1 MTSEALCLS
10 NCALPWACCKKISE
24 LPCMS
29 NDKTTDST
37 SAMQGIHPRILIVAE
52 NASAKFG
59 GEAALPMHY
68 FRKFRA
74 AQLETWLIAHERTRA
89 ELSSLFPQDFD
100 RIYFVPDTIWH
111 RLLWNLGS
119 LLPRKLANM
128 TLGFLMSLL
137 SQMIQRQLIRRVV
150 RQHQVDIIHQ
160 PIPVS
165 PKEPSMIFGM
175 GVPVVIGPMNGGMN
189 YPPAFQ
195 AMESRL
201 VRSAVGMGRF
211 FADWM
216 NVLIPGKR
224 QAALLL
230 VANQRTRAA
239 LPKGIGSRVV
249 ELVENGVDLAIWQPK
264 PEIVGLSNES
274 KSNESKSLL
283 AAGAAPQP
291 IRFIF
296 VGRLVAWKAVDL
308 LIEAFSRLAPELP
321 ISLEIIGDGVE
332 RSRLEMQAH
341 HLGLWTKT
349 EASLTQANPSPNRVE
364 FLGWL
369 SQVECAR
376 HLQRADVMV
385 LPSLWECGGAV
396 VLEAM
401 AVGLPVIATN
411 WGGPADYLNES
422 CGILVDPVSREGLI
436 AGLASAMRQLA
447 VAPELRLAMGKA
459 GRERVVQQFNWD
471 VKAEQML
478 RLYQSVLE
486 TSPDLAEALV
496 TEPVQSAQG

>member
-1 MTSEALCLS
+1 
-10 NCALPWACCKKISE
+10 
-24 LPCMS
+24 MS
-29 NDKTTDST
+29 NDKTSDSA
-37 SAMQGIHPRILIVAE
+37 SATKVARPRILIVAE

-74 AQLETWLIAHERTRA
+74 SQVETWLIVHERTRA
-89 ELSSLFPQDFD
+89 ELNNLFPQDFD
-100 RIYFVPDTIWH
+100 RIYFVPDTVWH
-111 RLLWNLGS
+111 RLLWNLGRP
-119 LLPRKLANM
+119 LPRKLANM

-137 SQMIQRQLIRRVV
+137 SQMIQRRLIRQVV

-195 AMESRL
+195 SMESWL
-201 VRSAVGMGRF
+201 VRFAVDMGRF

-216 NVLIPGKR
+216 NALIPGKR
-224 QAALLL
+224 RAALLL
-230 VANQRTRAA
+230 VANQRTKAA
-239 LPKGIGSRVV
+239 LPRGTGSKVV
-249 ELVENGVDLAIWQPK
+249 ELVENGVDLATWKPK

-274 KSNESKSLL
+274 QK
-283 AAGAAPQP
+283 APVAGETPQP

-296 VGRLVAWKAVDL
+296 VGRLVDWKAVDL

-321 ISLEIIGDGVE
+321 VSLEIIGDGIE
-332 RSRLEMQAH
+332 RSRLEAQAQR
-341 HLGLWTKT
+341 LGLWTKP
-349 EASLTQANPSPNRVE
+349 EASITQANPSPNRVE

-369 SQVECAR
+369 SQAECAQ
-376 HLQRADVMV
+376 HLQWADVMV

-411 WGGPADYLNES
+411 WGGPADYLDES

-447 VAPELRLAMGKA
+447 VDPELRLTMGKA

-478 RLYQSVLE
+478 CLYQRVLE
-486 TSPDLAEALV
+486 TSLDLAEVLV
-496 TEPVQSAQG
+496 TEPVQSA